1 MNIVIVP
8 FKNFKLAKSRLRNS
22 FSDEITV
29 GLVECMLKD
38 VLTEVKQS
46 TLPDKKFLLTM
57 DDKAIE
63 LANEIGISVI
73 KEKIQISESVSVDQA
88 SKDLAANGATSILRL
103 PGDIPL
109 IKNQDIDNIIESFIK
124 TGHSILV
131 PSASGKGTNAILRN
145 PPEVIPSFF
154 GANSL
159 EKHIAALEKK
169 SIKYSILRNE
179 NIELDIDCAE
189 DLKSLKSSAQSA
201 NFTRK
206 FLTDNC

>member
-38 VLTEVKQS
+38 VLTEVKKS

-73 KEKIQISESVSVDQA
+73 KEKIQM
-88 SKDLAANGATSILRL
+88 K
-103 PGDIPL
+103 
-109 IKNQDIDNIIESFIK
+109 F
-124 TGHSILV
+124 
-131 PSASGKGTNAILRN
+131 
-145 PPEVIPSFF
+145 
-154 GANSL
+154 
-159 EKHIAALEKK
+159 
-169 SIKYSILRNE
+169 
-179 NIELDIDCAE
+179 
-189 DLKSLKSSAQSA
+189 
-201 NFTRK
+201 RK
-206 FLTDNC
+206 